1 MKPGAAPPPPPPP
14 PPPQPQAASTLLLNK
29 YQMGRLLGRGSFA
42 KVHQAR
48 SIADGSVV
56 AVKIIKK
63 DKSLSPAMESLI
75 VREVAAMRRLQHHPN
90 VLKIHEVMA
99 TKSKIYLVMEY
110 ASGGEL
116 FAKVL
121 RRGRLTESAARRY
134 FQQLVSALHFC
145 HQNGVAHRDV
155 KPQNLLLD
163 QNGNLKVSDFG
174 LSALPEQLK
183 DGLLHTA
190 CGTPAYTA
198 PEVVCRRGYDGAK
211 ADAWSCG
218 VILYVLLAGYLPF
231 DDSNLVT
238 MYKKIQKREYK
249 FPSWIS
255 RQARSIIFQLLDP
268 NPNTRMSIEA
278 VMDQSW
284 FKKLLQLKQEQES
297 NSFLETNLEKNKDGK
312 LDTVSG
318 MVPLNAFDIISLS
331 SGLDLSGL
339 FEVQKRKEKRFTT
352 TEKVERVVE
361 RVREIGEK
369 MGYRVEK
376 GKSNGVVGLG
386 KLGRVMLLA
395 EILEIAPEMLVV
407 ELKVVGGGGG
417 GDIGGVGVEF
427 EELHWEDL
435 QVGLQDIVHSWHKT
449 DVNVMVM

>member
-1 MKPGAAPPPPPPP
+1 MEPGTAPPPPPPP
-14 PPPQPQAASTLLLNK
+14 PPSQTAFTLLNK

-48 SIADGSVV
+48 SIVDGSVV

-63 DKSLSPAMESLI
+63 DKSLDPEMESRI

-90 VLKIHEVMA
+90 VLKIQEVMA

-183 DGLLHTA
+183 NGLLHTA

-198 PEVVCRRGYDGAK
+198 PEVVCRKGYDGAK

-218 VILYVLLAGYLPF
+218 VILF
-231 DDSNLVT
+231 
-238 MYKKIQKREYK
+238 
-249 FPSWIS
+249 
-255 RQARSIIFQLLDP
+255 ARSIIFQLLDP

-278 VMDQSW
+278 LMNLSW
-284 FKKLLQLKQEQES
+284 FKKSLQLKQEQES
-297 NSFLETNLEKNKDGK
+297 YSFLDPNLETTKDGK
-312 LDTVSG
+312 LDS
-318 MVPLNAFDIISLS
+318 VPMNAFDIISLS
-331 SGLDLSGL
+331 SGLNLSGL
-339 FEVQKRKEKRFTT
+339 FEAQKRKERRFTT

-369 MGYRVEK
+369 MGYRVER
-376 GKSNGVVGLG
+376 GKSGGVVGLG
-386 KLGRVMLLA
+386 KLGKAMLLA
-395 EILEIAPEMLVV
+395 EILEIAPEMFVV
-407 ELKVVGGGGG
+407 ELKVVAGGL
-417 GDIGGVGVEF
+417 EF
-427 EELHWEDL
+427 EEPHWEDL
-435 QVGLQDIVHSWHKT
+435 QVGLQDIVLSWHNT
-449 DVNVMVM
+449 DVI